1 MASLVG
7 RILGSGRYEI
17 LELYG
22 KGAFAE
28 VYRGRQLNL
37 NRDVA
42 VKVLNEASTR
52 DESLVKRFHQ
62 EAAAVAR
69 FDHPNII
76 KIFDH
81 GQEGQVHYY
90 VMNFL
95 TRTLRSLLHPN
106 RPLPVEIVLQIASQ
120 LAAALAY
127 AQSIVNNFV
136 HRDLKPENVMLDQS
150 HNAVLSDFGLVR
162 GDELA
167 RLTVGDSVIGT
178 PTYMSPEQIRGKALD
193 PRSDLYA
200 LGVLLFE
207 CATGSPPFKGDLMSV
222 CHQHVNEVPDSPRT
236 LNPDLPIELEAL
248 ILKLLEKTPERR
260 YQAAAEVLLALAEL
274 PRRQSQPGLIYS
286 QPTLPV
292 TPKPATT
299 PALTP
304 VAPPVATTPA
314 PAPATATNSNRRH
327 WPAVSF
333 VGIAAIALVIALVY
347 FFRKPQ
353 PEARPPQPAT
363 STVHSQ
369 TPTSLPAAMPLKTG
383 RLEIRS
389 IPEGAMIHIDGL
401 NQDRKTPARF
411 DSLRPGRYLVSLHL
425 PGFQVWREAV
435 TIEREGT
442 AMLSAALVAA
452 TAQPVVTNVR
462 LRIISRPPSEIYLD
476 GVSVGKPVTGM
487 ITVPVTPGPH
497 ELQFKLPAYPAV
509 SRRLVVK
516 AEESQ
521 EFAIDLLGEISL
533 QAFDEAGDPVFGA
546 VFLNGQ
552 QVDWKPDGSRQRVLI
567 GDYEI
572 TVRSFGFVMTEP
584 SKKVSVRG
592 GEYQPIVIQM
602 KRE

>member
-28 VYRGRQLNL
+28 VYRGRQINL

-42 VKVLNEASTR
+42 VKVLNETSSR

-81 GQEGQVHYY
+81 GQEGLVHYY

-95 TRTLRSLLHPN
+95 PRTLRSLLHPN
-106 RPLPVEIVLQIASQ
+106 RPLPVDIIFQIANQ

-127 AQSIVNNFV
+127 AQTVVNNFV

-167 RLTVGDSVIGT
+167 RLTVGDNVIGT
-178 PTYMSPEQIRGKALD
+178 PTYMSPEQIRGKPLD

-222 CHQHVNEVPDSPRT
+222 CHQHVNVAPVSPRT
-236 LNPDLPIELEAL
+236 LNPDLPPGLETL
-248 ILKLLEKTPERR
+248 ILKLLEKSPAHR
-260 YQAAAEVLLALAEL
+260 YQTASEVLLALAEF
-274 PRRQSQPGLIYS
+274 PRQPSQPGLIYS

-292 TPKPATT
+292 SPRPATT
-299 PALTP
+299 PVSVP
-304 VAPPVATTPA
+304 MEPPAAAA
-314 PAPATATNSNRRH
+314 PAPARPASSSRRL
-327 WPAVSF
+327 WPTLSF
-333 VGIAAIALVIALVY
+333 VGIAAATLVIALLTFLRV
-347 FFRKPQ
+347 PQ
-353 PEARPPQPAT
+353 PESRPPQPA
-363 STVHSQ
+363 SE
-369 TPTSLPAAMPLKTG
+369 PTRPQAAVSRPAGLTARAG
-383 RLEIRS
+383 RLEVKS
-389 IPEGAMIHIDGL
+389 TPEGAMIEIDGIS
-401 NQDRKTPARF
+401 QKRRTPARF
-411 DSLRPGRYLVSLHL
+411 DSLPPGRYHVTLHL
-425 PGFQVWREAV
+425 PGFQVWREVV
-435 TIEREGT
+435 TIEKGGT
-442 AMLSAALVAA
+442 AILSAALTPAA
-452 TAQPVVTNVR
+452 ERPVVTTVA
-462 LRIISRPPSEIYLD
+462 LRITSRPPSEIFLD
-476 GVSVGKPVTGM
+476 GTSIGKPASGV
-487 ITVPVTPGPH
+487 ITVPVAPGPH
-497 ELQFKLPAYPAV
+497 ELQFRLAPHPAI
-509 SRRLVVK
+509 SRHLVVK
-516 AEESQ
+516 AEKSQ
-521 EFAIDLLGEISL
+521 EFDIDLLGEISV

-546 VFLNGQ
+546 VFLNGH
-552 QVDWKPDGSRQRVLI
+552 QVDWKPDGSRQHVLI
-567 GDYEI
+567 GDYEV
-572 TVRSFGFVMTEP
+572 TVRSFGFVMAEP

>member
-42 VKVLNEASTR
+42 VKVLNEASIR
-52 DESLVKRFHQ
+52 DESLVRRFHQ

-95 TRTLRSLLHPN
+95 PRTLRSLLHPN

-178 PTYMSPEQIRGKALD
+178 PTYMSPEQIRGMALD

-222 CHQHVNEVPDSPRT
+222 CHQHVHNVPDSPRT
-236 LNPDLPIELEAL
+236 LNPDLPIELETL

-260 YQAAAEVLLALAEL
+260 YQAAAEVLLALAAF
-274 PRRQSQPGLIYS
+274 PSRQSQPGLIYS

-292 TPKPATT
+292 TPRSTTT
-299 PALTP
+299 PPLTP
-304 VAPPVATTPA
+304 VAQPISTTPA
-314 PAPATATNSNRRH
+314 RAPVTGSNRRL

-333 VGIAAIALVIALVY
+333 VGIAAIALVFALVY
-347 FFRKPQ
+347 FFRNPQ
-353 PEARPPQPAT
+353 PEARSPQPAT
-363 STVHSQ
+363 STARSQ
-369 TPTSLPAAMPLKTG
+369 PPPSQPAVTPLQTG

-389 IPEGAMIHIDGL
+389 IPEGAMIQIDGL
-401 NQDRKTPARF
+401 SQDRRTPARF

-425 PGFQVWREAV
+425 PGYQVWREAV

-442 AMLSAALVAA
+442 AVVSATLVAV
-452 TAQPVVTNVR
+452 TARPAVTQVR
-462 LRIISRPPSEIYLD
+462 LHITSRPPSEIYLD
-476 GVSVGKPVTGM
+476 GISLGKPATGR
-487 ITVPVTPGPH
+487 ITVPVSPGPH
-497 ELQFKLPAYPAV
+497 ELQFKLAAYPAV
-509 SRRLVVK
+509 SRHLVVK
-516 AEESQ
+516 AEESH

-567 GDYEI
+567 GDYEVI
-572 TVRSFGFVMTEP
+572 VRSFGFVMAEP
-584 SKKVSVRG
+584 SKKVHVRG
-592 GEYQPIVIQM
+592 GEYQPVVIQM

>member
-42 VKVLNEASTR
+42 VKVLNETSSR

-95 TRTLRSLLHPN
+95 PRSLRSLLHPN
-106 RPLPVEIVLQIASQ
+106 RPLPVEIVLQIAGQ

-236 LNPDLPIELEAL
+236 LNPNLPTELESV
-248 ILKLLEKTPERR
+248 ILRLLEKTPERR
-260 YQAAAEVLLALAEL
+260 YQAATEVLLALAEV
-274 PRRQSQPGLIYS
+274 PTRQSQPGLIYS

-299 PALTP
+299 PVLTP
-304 VAPPVATTPA
+304 GAPHIDPTPA
-314 PAPATATNSNRRH
+314 PAPVKSSNRRL

-333 VGIAAIALVIALVY
+333 VGIAAFALVIALVY
-347 FFRKPQ
+347 FFHKPN
-353 PEARPPQPAT
+353 PEAMPPQPVA
-363 STVHSQ
+363 SSAHSQ
-369 TPTSLPAAMPLKTG
+369 TTTSLPAATPLKTG

-389 IPEGAMIHIDGL
+389 IPEGAMIQIDGL

-425 PGFQVWREAV
+425 PGFQVWRKAV
-435 TIEREGT
+435 TIEQERT

-487 ITVPVTPGPH
+487 VTVPVAPGPH
-497 ELQFKLPAYPAV
+497 ELQFRLASHPAI
-509 SRRLVVK
+509 SRRIVVK
-516 AEESQ
+516 SEETQ

-533 QAFDEAGDPVFGA
+533 QAFDEAGDPVFGV

-552 QVDWKPDGSRQRVLI
+552 QVEWKPDGSRHHVLI

-572 TVRSFGFVMTEP
+572 TVKSFGFVMAEP
-584 SKKVSVRG
+584 AKKISVRG
-592 GEYQPIVIQM
+592 GEYQPVVIQM